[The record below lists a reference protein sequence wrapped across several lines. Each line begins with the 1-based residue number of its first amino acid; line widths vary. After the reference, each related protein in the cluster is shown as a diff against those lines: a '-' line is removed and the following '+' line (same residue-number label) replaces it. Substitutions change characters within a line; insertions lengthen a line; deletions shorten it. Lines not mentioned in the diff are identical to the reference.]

1 MMTRKK
7 KEQGRN
13 AAADE
18 IAAAKARMKQPSS
31 MLVKFVVMF
40 YAFLCMGIMYGAQ
53 QYIKRFGITNCG
65 VSEMQAAGMSTMYTL
80 GSIVAVLFWAVMM
93 AKLNWNPLKVIL
105 VDSVMTVIALLMV
118 LFIHQVAIIYV
129 AVVLVGFGAAG
140 GALQTGLS
148 VVQLFNPGPKGRNTG
163 IYYTFMGIA
172 SYLVPVLASRLT
184 IESGEAAAVYTL
196 MLLMV
201 AFGVLEILSA
211 LFLVGQHKKIFGTNP
226 LA

>member
-1 MMTRKK
+1 MGKEGPTCFLTSSDDQTNRRRGKRREKQGKCPIICQNSDKKCRKS
-7 KEQGRN
+7 G
-13 AAADE
+13 
-18 IAAAKARMKQPSS
+18 
-31 MLVKFVVMF
+31 L
-40 YAFLCMGIMYGAQ
+40 LWH
-53 QYIKRFGITNCG
+53 
-65 VSEMQAAGMSTMYTL
+65 TL
-80 GSIVAVLFWAVMM
+80 
-93 AKLNWNPLKVIL
+93 
-105 VDSVMTVIALLMV
+105 TVIALLMV

-184 IESGEAAAVYTL
+184 IVSGEAAAVYTL

>member
-1 MMTRKK
+1 QTAENQQSRPLDS
-7 KEQGRN
+7 
-13 AAADE
+13 AA
-18 IAAAKARMKQPSS
+18 
-31 MLVKFVVMF
+31 VKT
-40 YAFLCMGIMYGAQ
+40 AEKPQSA
-53 QYIKRFGITNCG
+53 
-65 VSEMQAAGMSTMYTL
+65 
-80 GSIVAVLFWAVMM
+80 
-93 AKLNWNPLKVIL
+93 PLKTSGQGWHFIKKCHPSGYL
-105 VDSVMTVIALLMV
+105 LTVIALLMV

-184 IESGEAAAVYTL
+184 IVSGEAAAVYTL

>member
-1 MMTRKK
+1 
-7 KEQGRN
+7 
-13 AAADE
+13 
-18 IAAAKARMKQPSS
+18 
-31 MLVKFVVMF
+31 
-40 YAFLCMGIMYGAQ
+40 
-53 QYIKRFGITNCG
+53 
-65 VSEMQAAGMSTMYTL
+65 
-80 GSIVAVLFWAVMM
+80 M
-93 AKLNWNPLKVIL
+93 AKQNTNTDRRSLQDCGGFSSAEYHSVGLSGGKDSSALLLLMLEEGMPI
-105 VDSVMTVIALLMV
+105 DSVTVIALLMV

-140 GALQTGLS
+140 GALQTSLS

-184 IESGEAAAVYTL
+184 IVSGEAAAVYTL